1 MSGHGILDD
10 LAKRGAKIL
19 LDTKT
24 PKNAQPAKKGLPAT
38 PMMDTR
44 DPHQKFIE
52 KVIKEKPKR
61 AVLLEFFVDQ
71 ITLEESKL

>member
-24 PKNAQPAKKGLPAT
+24 PKNVQPSKKSLLGA

-44 DPHQKFIE
+44 DAHQKFID

-61 AVLLEFFVDQ
+61 AVLLEFFEDQ
-71 ITLEESKL
+71 ITLEEAKL

>member
-24 PKNAQPAKKGLPAT
+24 PKNKEAPKKKLPGP
-38 PMMDTR
+38 PMTDNR
-44 DPHQKFIE
+44 SPHEKFVE
-52 KVIKEKPKR
+52 KVIKEKPKKQ
-61 AVLLEFFVDQ
+61 VLLDFFEDMIQ
-71 ITLEESKL
+71 MEEAKL

>member
-24 PKNAQPAKKGLPAT
+24 PKNTEPSKKKLPGP
-38 PMMDTR
+38 PMMDNR
-44 DPHQKFIE
+44 SPHEKFVE

-61 AVLLEFFVDQ
+61 AVLLEFFEDQ
-71 ITLEESKL
+71 IRIEEAKL